1 MNARAVPAA
10 SIGLVL
16 ITAAFTPAAA
26 LPPGPAV
33 AQGATLAPGAA
44 VAQGGALAPGAAVA
58 QDGSAAGDETS
69 AEDGDLSGTITDTTG
84 FVLPGVT
91 VEVRSAGGAGPARSA
106 VSDGAGRFTIP
117 ALPPGVYDVTFTL
130 PGFGSDARRGL
141 AVAAGAPVTLD
152 VVLAAQFEEQVVVV
166 GSRAR
171 PRSVIESTVP
181 IDAIPYEDVVS
192 QGSTDV
198 GDQLRTLVPSYN
210 VNPQPVGDAA
220 RLIRPANLRGLAPDH
235 TLVLVNGKRRHRGAV
250 ITWIGNGVSDGAQG
264 PDISAIPAIA
274 LRQIEVLRD
283 GAAAQ
288 YGSDA
293 IAGVLNF
300 QLKDDRDGGSLE
312 LHTGGYGAGDGGA
325 YTVAGNVGLPL
336 GQTGFANLSLE
347 YGNTAPTSRSVQR
360 DDAALLIAAGND
372 AVAEPAQI
380 WGSPRV
386 EDNVKLWGNFGHL
399 LAGGVQAYGHASYA
413 GRRAES
419 GFFFR
424 NPNTRAAVFSGDRG
438 RTLLIGD
445 GLDARDG
452 VLDGSAGCPAVPVS
466 AGRPERAALARV
478 LADPNCFSFQ
488 ERFPGGFTPQFGGD
502 VLDMSLVA
510 GLRGQLSGGILWDAS
525 ASAGSSEADFF
536 IYDTVNASL
545 GPATPTTFDPGL
557 YRQDELGL
565 NVDLSYPLNDRV
577 HFAGGAEWRDE
588 RFTIGLGDEPS
599 WQIGPYAPQ
608 GFSAGSNGFP
618 GFSPIAAGAWSRAN
632 TALYGD
638 VEVRGGDEG
647 WSLGGALRLEDFE
660 DFGTTTNGKL
670 SGRLRLADAAAL
682 RASAS
687 SGFRAPTPGQQNAFN
702 VSTEFDHELMDLVN
716 NGTIPSTSRVAA
728 LRGGEPL
735 QPERSAAYTLGGVV
749 DAGPLS
755 LTADYF
761 RIRLA
766 DRLALTQLFALTAP
780 EVEDL
785 LVEGVT
791 SARNLQNFRFFTN
804 HFETRT
810 QGLDLVATWAPARL
824 GGRTTLGLLF
834 NHTAT
839 TVTRFDPAV
848 LDALRVRELQE
859 AIPGTRWNASVR
871 QTLGRWR
878 LLGRVSYYD
887 EWFDSRDLY
896 VYHGDAVVDVE
907 AAYTISESTTLT
919 VGGQNVF
926 GNDPEQNPIARAKG
940 NRFSVQTP
948 FGANGA
954 FFYLRINYGWAAGG

>member
-1 MNARAVPAA
+1 MIARPDPGPAA
-10 SIGLVL
+10 CLAL
-16 ITAAFTPAAA
+16 LLAAA
-26 LPPGPAV
+26 LLAPVAV
-33 AQGATLAPGAA
+33 RAQDAPGA
-44 VAQGGALAPGAAVA
+44 
-58 QDGSAAGDETS
+58 QDASPARNGT
-69 AEDGDLSGTITDTTG
+69 LSGTVTDTTG

-91 VEVRSAGGAGPARSA
+91 VEARSLDGAGA
-106 VSDGAGRFTIP
+106 VPTAQTDGTVTTVVTDAAGRFTIG
-117 ALPPGVYDVTFTL
+117 ALLPGTHDVTFTL
-130 PGFGSDARRGL
+130 SGFSTVVRN
-141 AVAAGAPVTLD
+141 AVEVTAGATTTLD
-152 VVLAAQFEEQVVVV
+152 VEMAVLLEERVVVV
-166 GSRAR
+166 GSRAQ
-171 PRSVIESTVP
+171 PRSVTESQVP
-181 IDAIPYEDVVS
+181 IDAIPYEDVVN

-220 RLIRPANLRGLAPDH
+220 RIIRPANLRGLAPDH

-264 PDISAIPAIA
+264 PDISAIPSIA

-283 GAAAQ
+283 GAAAK

-300 QLKDDRDGGSLE
+300 QLKDDPSGGSLE
-312 LHTGGYGAGDGGA
+312 LHTGGYGAGDGGT

-336 GQTGFANLSLE
+336 GRTGFANLSLE

-372 AVAEPAQI
+372 AVADPAQI
-380 WGSPRV
+380 WGSPTIG
-386 EDNVKLWGNFGHL
+386 DNVKLWGNFGHL
-399 LAGGVQAYGHASYA
+399 FAGGLQAYGHANYA
-413 GRRAES
+413 GRRVES

-445 GLDARDG
+445 AVDARDG

-466 AGRPERAALARV
+466 AGRPDQTALARI
-478 LADPNCFSFQ
+478 LADPNCFAFQ

-502 VLDMSLVA
+502 VLDASLVA
-510 GLRGQLSGGILWDAS
+510 GLRGQLAGGILWDAS

-545 GPATPTTFDPGL
+545 GPATPTMFDPGL

-577 HFAGGAEWRDE
+577 HLAGGAEWRDE
-588 RFTIGLGDEPS
+588 GFTIGLGGEPS

-638 VEVRGGDEG
+638 LEVRGRDDG

-670 SGRLRLADAAAL
+670 SGRLRLPGGAAL

-702 VSTEFDHELMDLVN
+702 VSTEYDHELMDLVN
-716 NGTIPSTSRVAA
+716 NGTIPSTSRVAG

-735 QPERSAAYTLGGVV
+735 QPERSVSTTLGGVV
-749 DAGPLS
+749 DAGPFS

-780 EVEDL
+780 EVEGL
-785 LVEGVT
+785 LAEGVT

-810 QGLDLVATWAPARL
+810 EGLDLVATYAPPSL
-824 GGRTTLGLLF
+824 GGRTTFGFLF

-859 AIPGTRWNASVR
+859 AVPGTRWNASVR
-871 QTLGRWR
+871 HTLGRWR
-878 LLGRVSYYD
+878 LLGRLSHYG
-887 EWFDSRDLY
+887 EWFDSRDLH
-896 VYHGDAVVDVE
+896 VYRGDSVLDLE
-907 AAYTISESTTLT
+907 AEYPLSPSVTL
-919 VGGQNVF
+919 VF
-926 GNDPEQNPIARAKG
+926 GGRNALGRYPEENPRAGARG
-940 NRFSVQTP
+940 NRYSAYTP
-948 FGANGA
+948 FGVNGG
-954 FFYLRINYGWAAGG
+954 FYYVRIRRDWGG

>member
-1 MNARAVPAA
+1 MTA
-10 SIGLVL
+10 S
-16 ITAAFTPAAA
+16 
-26 LPPGPAV
+26 PGPAAFV
-33 AQGATLAPGAA
+33 ALVIVATVHAPWAVRAQDAPGAREA
-44 VAQGGALAPGAAVA
+44 SGAR
-58 QDGSAAGDETS
+58 DGT
-69 AEDGDLSGTITDTTG
+69 LSGTVTDTTG

-91 VEVRSAGGAGPARSA
+91 VEVRSAGAAGSVRTAQADSPARTA
-106 VSDGAGRFTIP
+106 VTDAAGRFEIV
-117 ALPPGVYDVTFTL
+117 ALPPGTHDVTFML
-130 PGFGSDARRGL
+130 SGFSTIVRDAVEVTAGATTALDVEL
-141 AVAAGAPVTLD
+141 AVLI
-152 VVLAAQFEEQVVVV
+152 EERVVVV
-166 GSRAR
+166 GSRAQ
-171 PRSVIESTVP
+171 PRSVTESQVP

-198 GDQLRTLVPSYN
+198 ADQLRTLVPSYN
-210 VNPQPVGDAA
+210 INPQPVGDAA

-264 PDISAIPAIA
+264 PDISAIPSIA

-300 QLKDDRDGGSLE
+300 QLKDDRSGGSLE
-312 LHTGGYGAGDGGA
+312 LHTGGYGAGDGGT

-336 GQTGFANLSLE
+336 GTNGFANLSVE

-360 DDAALLIAAGND
+360 DDAALLVAAGND
-372 AVAEPAQI
+372 AVADPAQI
-380 WGSPRV
+380 WGSPTID
-386 EDNVKLWGNFGHL
+386 DNVKLWGNFGHL
-399 LAGGVQAYGHASYA
+399 FAGGVQAYGHANYA
-413 GRRAES
+413 SRRVES

-424 NPNTRAAVFSGDRG
+424 NPNTRAAVFSADRG
-438 RTLLIGD
+438 QSLLIGD
-445 GLDARDG
+445 ALDAQDG

-466 AGRPERAALARV
+466 AGRPDQSALARIF
-478 LADPNCFSFQ
+478 ADPNCFSLQ

-502 VLDMSLVA
+502 VLDASLVT
-510 GLRGQLSGGILWDAS
+510 GLRGQLAGGVLWDAS

-545 GPATPTTFDPGL
+545 GLDTPTTFDPGL
-557 YRQDELGL
+557 YRQDDIGL
-565 NVDLSYPLNDRV
+565 NVDLGYPLNDRV
-577 HFAGGAEWRDE
+577 HLAAGGEWRDE

-599 WQIGPYAPQ
+599 WRIGPYAPQ

-638 VEVRGGDEG
+638 LEVRGRDDG

-670 SGRLRLADAAAL
+670 SGRLRLAAGAAL

-702 VSTEFDHELMDLVN
+702 VSTEYDHELMDLVN
-716 NGTIPSTSRVAA
+716 NGTIPSTSRVAG

-735 QPERSAAYTLGGVV
+735 QPERSVSYTVGAVV
-749 DAGPLS
+749 DAGAFS

-780 EVEDL
+780 EVDSL
-785 LVEGVT
+785 LAEGVT

-804 HFETRT
+804 DFETRT
-810 QGLDLVATWAPARL
+810 QGLDLVATYAP
-824 GGRTTLGLLF
+824 
-834 NHTAT
+834 
-839 TVTRFDPAV
+839 PA
-848 LDALRVRELQE
+848 
-859 AIPGTRWNASVR
+859 
-871 QTLGRWR
+871 LGR
-878 LLGRVSYYD
+878 
-887 EWFDSRDLY
+887 RD
-896 VYHGDAVVDVE
+896 DAGPALQPHRHHRRPVRSGGARRAPRPR
-907 AAYTISESTTLT
+907 AAR
-919 VGGQNVF
+919 G
-926 GNDPEQNPIARAKG
+926 
-940 NRFSVQTP
+940 
-948 FGANGA
+948 
-954 FFYLRINYGWAAGG
+954 

>member
-1 MNARAVPAA
+1 MIARFGRGPATCLA
-10 SIGLVL
+10 LL
-16 ITAAFTPAAA
+16 LAAA
-26 LPPGPAV
+26 L
-33 AQGATLAPGAA
+33 LAP
-44 VAQGGALAPGAAVA
+44 VDVRA
-58 QDGSAAGDETS
+58 QDAPAAQEATPARTGT
-69 AEDGDLSGTITDTTG
+69 LSGTVTDTTG

-91 VEVRSAGGAGPARSA
+91 VEARRIDGAGAVRTARTDA
-106 VSDGAGRFTIP
+106 TATTVVTDAAGRFTIG
-117 ALPPGVYDVTFTL
+117 ALPPGAHDVTFTL
-130 PGFGSDARRGL
+130 SGFSTVVRN
-141 AVAAGAPVTLD
+141 AVEVTAGATTTLD
-152 VVLAAQFEEQVVVV
+152 VEMAVLLEERVVVV
-166 GSRAR
+166 GSRAQ
-171 PRSVIESTVP
+171 PRSVTESQVP

-198 GDQLRTLVPSYN
+198 GDQLRTLVPSFN

-220 RLIRPANLRGLAPDH
+220 RIIRPANLRGLAPDH

-264 PDISAIPAIA
+264 PDISAIPSIA

-300 QLKDDRDGGSLE
+300 QLKDDRSGGSLE
-312 LHTGGYGAGDGGA
+312 LHSGGYGAGDGGT

-336 GQTGFANLSLE
+336 GQTGFANLSME
-347 YGNTAPTSRSVQR
+347 YGNTGPTSRSVQR
-360 DDAALLIAAGND
+360 DDAALLITAGND
-372 AVAEPAQI
+372 AVADPAQI
-380 WGSPRV
+380 WGSPTID
-386 EDNVKLWGNFGHL
+386 DNVKLWGNFGHL
-399 LAGGVQAYGHASYA
+399 FAGGVQAYGHANYA
-413 GRRAES
+413 GRRVAS

-445 GLDARDG
+445 ALDARDG
-452 VLDGSAGCPAVPVS
+452 ILDGSAGCPAVPVS
-466 AGRPERAALARV
+466 TGRPDPAALARV
-478 LADPNCFSFQ
+478 FADPNCFSLQ

-502 VLDMSLVA
+502 VLDTSLVA
-510 GLRGQLSGGILWDAS
+510 GLRGQLTRGILWDAS

-545 GPATPTTFDPGL
+545 GPDTPTTFDPGL

-565 NVDLSYPLNDRV
+565 NVDLGYPVNDRV
-577 HFAGGAEWRDE
+577 HLAGGAEWRDE

-618 GFSPIAAGAWSRAN
+618 GFSPIAAGVWSRAN

-638 VEVRGGDEG
+638 IEVTGGNDG

-670 SGRLRLADAAAL
+670 SGRLRLAAGAAL

-702 VSTEFDHELMDLVN
+702 VSTEYDHELMDLVN
-716 NGTIPSTSRVAA
+716 NGTIPSTSRVAE

-735 QPERSAAYTLGGVV
+735 QPERSVSYTVGAVV
-749 DAGPLS
+749 DAGAFS

-780 EVEDL
+780 EVEGL
-785 LVEGVT
+785 LAEGVT

-804 HFETRT
+804 DFETRT
-810 QGLDLVATWAPARL
+810 QGLDLVATWAPPSL
-824 GGRTTLGLLF
+824 GGRTTFGFLF

-839 TVTRFDPAV
+839 TVTRFDATV

-878 LLGRVSYYD
+878 LLGRLSHYD

-896 VYHGDAVVDVE
+896 VYHGDAVVDLE

-919 VGGQNVF
+919 VGGQNAF
-926 GNDPEQNPIARAKG
+926 GNDPEENPIARAKG

-954 FFYLRINYGWAAGG
+954 FFYVRINYGWASGG

>member
-1 MNARAVPAA
+1 MPARSRRAGAARAFRAIA
-10 SIGLVL
+10 VL
-16 ITAAFTPAAA
+16 
-26 LPPGPAV
+26 L
-33 AQGATLAPGAA
+33 LAPGLASAQEA
-44 VAQGGALAPGAAVA
+44 VSGAVTDATGLA
-58 QDGSAAGDETS
+58 
-69 AEDGDLSGTITDTTG
+69 
-84 FVLPGVT
+84 LPGVT
-91 VEVRSAGGAGPARSA
+91 VEARSA
-106 VSDGAGRFTIP
+106 APERPVAIAVTDGAGRFAFD
-117 ALPPGVYDVTFTL
+117 ALQPGTYDVTFTL
-130 PGFGSDARRGL
+130 PGFGAVVRRGVQ
-141 AVAAGAPVTLD
+141 AEAGTPVTLY
-152 VVLAAQFEEQVVVV
+152 VELSVQLEERVVVV
-166 GSRAR
+166 GSRAQ

-264 PDISAIPAIA
+264 PDISAIPSIA

-300 QLKDDRDGGSLE
+300 QLKDDPGGGSLE

-347 YGNTAPTSRSVQR
+347 YGNSAPTSRSVQR

-372 AVAEPAQI
+372 AVADPAQI
-380 WGSPRV
+380 WGSPTID
-386 EDNVKLWGNFGHL
+386 DNVKLWGNFGHL
-399 LAGGVQAYGHASYA
+399 FAGGAQAYGHANYA
-413 GRRAES
+413 SRRVES

-424 NPNTRAAVFSGDRG
+424 NPNTRAAVFSADRG
-438 RTLLIGD
+438 RSLLIGD
-445 GLDARDG
+445 ALDARDG
-452 VLDGSAGCPAVPVS
+452 VLDGSAGCPAAPVS
-466 AGRPERAALARV
+466 AGRPDQAALARV
-478 LADPNCFSFQ
+478 FADPDCFSFQ

-502 VLDMSLVA
+502 VLDASLVA
-510 GLRGQLSGGILWDAS
+510 GLRGQLAGDVLWDAS

-565 NVDLSYPLNDRV
+565 NVDLGYPVNDRV
-577 HFAGGAEWRDE
+577 HLAGGAEWRDE

-638 VEVRGGDEG
+638 LEVRGRDDG

-670 SGRLRLADAAAL
+670 SGRLRLAGGAAL
-682 RASAS
+682 RAGAS

-702 VSTEFDHELMDLVN
+702 VSTEYDHALMDLVN
-716 NGTIPSTSRVAA
+716 NGTIPSTSRVAE

-735 QPERSAAYTLGGVV
+735 QPERSVATTLGGVL
-749 DAGPLS
+749 DAGPFS

-780 EVEDL
+780 EVEGL
-785 LVEGVT
+785 LAEGVT

-810 QGLDLVATWAPARL
+810 QGLDVVATWAPPQL
-824 GGRTTLGLLF
+824 GGHTTFGFLF

-859 AIPGTRWNASVR
+859 AVPGTRWNASVR

-878 LLGRVSYYD
+878 LFGRLSYYG

-896 VYHGDAVVDVE
+896 VYHGDAVVDLE
-907 AAYTISESTTLT
+907 AAYALDESTTLT
-919 VGGQNVF
+919 IGGQNAF

-954 FFYLRINYGWAAGG
+954 FFYVRINYGWTSGG